1 MFKHYLKSMTVMLTL
16 MLGMTMTVSAAYV
29 TSLTSGK
36 YYRIFSAYSEL
47 ADKVVMFA
55 DASGMQYKVYDEGYD
70 AMDGSM
76 VFLATANGTFH
87 GYDAYNLKAIGNDL
101 YVGKAAVQWCSRGYW
116 GDESSNTDFYIASSA
131 SAWNQCI
138 IPMGTGGH
146 GDAMFTDQFLIQP
159 AHDTGSTVQQCV
171 SLNGTAATTGFL
183 RMNAWSDD
191 ASAPYENSIRAW
203 SFEEVDQSTVE
214 QILDAQDPL
223 KNALNNLADKYES
236 LQGGTAPGEYVKAN
250 VDAFKALYEDYLG
263 QSAAGGL
270 TAAQKQAMAE
280 ELTAAYDKAV
290 SEKNTFADGTY
301 RIVSA
306 AKTDAKY
313 ALYVAEDGAL
323 KWKAY
328 DEANAKQFVFDV
340 KNLGTTYTF
349 DGQPHEQFS
358 LQNLATSL
366 YVSSGNMEQ
375 NSAGM
380 GVDGTT
386 EENAY
391 PVCFTYSSAVPQII
405 MQPMRQN
412 KSGVSQ
418 CIAINDVN
426 ATEGI
431 IRQTSWLNYNADGT
445 AACWIFEPVEYVEG
459 PATEIAE
466 GWYAIVSAGKG
477 SGYSGGPYDDENMYA
492 LYNADGIVKWKA
504 YDKDDYTE
512 YYYFTS
518 DGDGSWFAKSLADE
532 TYINRGTGSYSCNIT
547 TSAEAT
553 TAQTFEAVADQEGK
567 WTAKFKDNP
576 YVYALN
582 AGHNGAAGKTEGT
595 LNIWGTGNE
604 AANNYKMNLWYLYP
618 VSTAQIEAGKEQ
630 MVAGLGDLIAE
641 IEAAGI
647 EAGEAPGDY
656 VVANVDA
663 LNAALAE
670 AEAALD
676 GTADAKLAAIS
687 ALKAAYNKATSE
699 FNPVVDGYYY
709 LVNGSKAYEETFGA
723 PAAMYAVTGQ
733 THSGTGK
740 HIVRFEKFD
749 ENNANFIFKLTQKEG
764 VVDGFDAQSVYTN
777 YYLDTGAGDN
787 WYGELTTISET
798 ADNAQLFRQY
808 KPGLFWVA
816 DETDTDVSRVIR
828 PAEQNAT
835 VYGWTT
841 ISDNITEDKQW
852 YNAWKL
858 IPVAEDKVN
867 EIVEAQKTADADKAE
882 AIAQLTQFVT
892 DNAAAIAEVTAEDAA
907 ITPSTKA
914 EVQETVETITAA
926 AARWSY
932 DIITPA
938 AEIRQMLEDAEDLLV
953 KALEELN
960 PEPRYWQVAAE
971 PSAPE
976 AGKSYIIKNAYSP
989 LYLFAGE
996 EKGVNSPAVVEDNFV
1011 YAPEY
1016 VWTLE
1021 EAGSLSEEKW
1031 EKKDALLTDASQIT
1045 SNNTQS
1051 GFPTGNLLR
1060 PESDGYGLN
1069 QYIWHSSWDA
1079 PLPAGTDT
1087 YLQTTFANAEQHIIF
1102 TMISSEWNST
1112 YDTPDIVD
1120 IYATNTPDDETS
1132 WKLITTL
1139 SDMIAIK
1146 NAHPTFYTSPHID
1159 LGAAYTA
1166 VRFVVKQTTMKDY
1179 PARYDSNRNP
1189 YVSLGRFQVY
1199 SAENNG
1205 TTNTS
1210 FALKSF
1216 SENAYWKYVDYASQ
1230 TWDATTPYD
1239 GYDWYDYK
1247 GMNAEFGSVEEAQA
1261 FTILPAAAGD
1271 GIDGVGT
1278 EDVFDGSYVVTATE
1292 PFLNKLF
1299 KLDTQRGTN
1308 AALAPWMDSPAWLF
1322 YEATRGTDFS
1332 KEKELALAY
1341 YDFTSE
1347 YVGTAPGLYN
1357 SDNVANYNTAKAA
1370 LEAVDASDVAAMRA
1384 AIEDLADAY
1393 ELALE
1398 PNPVVD
1404 GYYFIVSD
1412 NANIAANGKET
1423 KALYINT
1430 DKSQVWWAKLDQ
1442 TDLKFVFRITEDGDN
1457 WRVQGVESG
1466 LFTGEGFYP
1475 DVVSATLDY
1484 TYPVTFTAEG
1494 EGSFL
1499 ITANG
1504 KRWCPQGNPDGKSDG
1519 PNGVWGWNVDGPH
1532 GEASFTLRPIDEAD
1546 LELMVNNALID
1557 VLAEYKDKT
1566 FEAKDQPG
1574 YAKPEN
1580 VEAFN
1585 DAYATA
1591 NGLGIASDLD
1601 DKIEAVSNLNIAY
1614 VKANTEVVPI
1624 EDGGY
1629 YFMVNKWAG
1638 YADKYGVPA
1647 AMYAVPGQST
1657 SDTGKHIVRFDKF
1670 DETNANYIFKMTQK
1684 EGVANGFY
1692 AQSVYTDYYLNTGN
1706 GDSWYGELTTISEE
1720 PENAQIFTPYAVTG
1734 QFFVSDETDTRVSRV
1749 IRTSGVQNG
1758 TVYGWTTT
1766 GDNITDENKWY
1777 NAWELIPVAADKVDE
1792 LVAATKTFDEE
1803 RGAALDDAVAA
1814 ADEAAADTTALLADD
1829 SKVSEAGKKAIRDAY
1844 AALEAAKKAK
1854 SYDILTTA
1862 EEYTALKDDILA
1874 AIAAAKEEPSAVTD
1888 YWQIADEPSMDFEPG
1903 KTYVLKNAYNDKYL
1917 STDGG
1922 TVGQVN
1928 EIENFEIFSV
1938 EAAGEGT
1945 YYLQSLTAEEG
1956 QNYFQYNDYASQT
1969 WDGGV
1974 PYDGYDWY
1982 DYAGFNGEFGAAE
1995 TAQEFTILRAVEAGE
2010 EDANNTPGSG
2020 KAVKEGSY
2028 IFTAKDQVMGK
2039 WYKLGVQGTNAAL
2052 EPYNEDVA
2060 WYFYEATPVEDASG
2074 ALDKAIAQY
2083 GDKQMQGGD
2092 APGFYAADAVA
2103 EYNEAVQEAKD
2114 AVDSGDDAAK
2124 RAAVAALKEAGKK
2137 EYATNPIVDGET
2149 YFIVSAG
2156 YGPGYYTSATPPTED
2171 QWYDDREAYAMYNAD
2186 GAVKW
2191 GQYDDTMTRYAY
2203 TFTQDADGN
2212 WEVKNVADNS
2222 YIGRCVNNEGAD
2234 AEYSGKV
2241 STTEGVTYK
2250 QQFQFIS
2257 EGKFFMTFVGER
2269 GLVTAYALT
2278 NSHNGSKNGEAEPGN
2293 IGNWGTASEAAKFG
2307 VNVWYLIPV
2316 SDEMKEKLTAV
2327 DGIAAGGE
2335 GFGVQSADGGISF
2348 TADKAQTL
2356 RVVSAS
2362 GAVVALQKVEAGETV
2377 SIQLVPGI
2385 YIVNGK
2391 KIAVK

>member
-1 MFKHYLKSMTVMLTL
+1 MFKHYLKSMMVMLTL

-270 TAAQKQAMAE
+270 TVAQKQTMAE

-358 LQNLATSL
+358 LQSLATSL

-445 AACWIFEPVEYVEG
+445 AACWIFEPVEYEEG
-459 PATEIAE
+459 PAT
-466 GWYAIVSAGKG
+466 
-477 SGYSGGPYDDENMYA
+477 
-492 LYNADGIVKWKA
+492 
-504 YDKDDYTE
+504 
-512 YYYFTS
+512 
-518 DGDGSWFAKSLADE
+518 
-532 TYINRGTGSYSCNIT
+532 
-547 TSAEAT
+547 
-553 TAQTFEAVADQEGK
+553 
-567 WTAKFKDNP
+567 
-576 YVYALN
+576 
-582 AGHNGAAGKTEGT
+582 
-595 LNIWGTGNE
+595 
-604 AANNYKMNLWYLYP
+604 
-618 VSTAQIEAGKEQ
+618 
-630 MVAGLGDLIAE
+630 
-641 IEAAGI
+641 
-647 EAGEAPGDY
+647 
-656 VVANVDA
+656 
-663 LNAALAE
+663 
-670 AEAALD
+670 
-676 GTADAKLAAIS
+676 
-687 ALKAAYNKATSE
+687 
-699 FNPVVDGYYY
+699 
-709 LVNGSKAYEETFGA
+709 
-723 PAAMYAVTGQ
+723 
-733 THSGTGK
+733 
-740 HIVRFEKFD
+740 
-749 ENNANFIFKLTQKEG
+749 
-764 VVDGFDAQSVYTN
+764 
-777 YYLDTGAGDN
+777 
-787 WYGELTTISET
+787 
-798 ADNAQLFRQY
+798 
-808 KPGLFWVA
+808 
-816 DETDTDVSRVIR
+816 
-828 PAEQNAT
+828 
-835 VYGWTT
+835 
-841 ISDNITEDKQW
+841 
-852 YNAWKL
+852 
-858 IPVAEDKVN
+858 
-867 EIVEAQKTADADKAE
+867 
-882 AIAQLTQFVT
+882 
-892 DNAAAIAEVTAEDAA
+892 
-907 ITPSTKA
+907 
-914 EVQETVETITAA
+914 
-926 AARWSY
+926 
-932 DIITPA
+932 
-938 AEIRQMLEDAEDLLV
+938 
-953 KALEELN
+953 
-960 PEPRYWQVAAE
+960 RYWQVAAE

-976 AGKSYIIKNAYSP
+976 AGKNYIIKNAYND

-996 EKGVNSPAVVEDNFV
+996 EKGVNSPALVQDNFV

-1016 VWTLE
+1016 IWTLE
-1021 EAGSLSEEKW
+1021 DAGTLSEDNW

-1102 TMISSEWNST
+1102 SMISSEWNST

-1132 WKLITTL
+1132 WQLITTL

-1199 SAENNG
+1199 SAVNNG

-1322 YEATRGTDFS
+1322 YEVTRGTDFS

-1398 PNPVVD
+1398 PNPVVE
-1404 GYYFIVSD
+1404 GYYFILLD
-1412 NANIAANGKET
+1412 NAKIAENGKST
-1423 KALYINT
+1423 KAVFLNSEKMQT
-1430 DKSQVWWAKLDQ
+1430 WWGALDQ
-1442 TDLKFVFRITEDGDN
+1442 NDLKFVFKLTPNGDE
-1457 WRVQGVESG
+1457 WDVRGVETG
-1466 LFTGEGFYP
+1466 LYAGEGYYPNAVTATVDPEYPATLVAEGEGSFRIYANNKQWCPQGNANGTADGPTYVWGYGITGPHGEASFALRPVDDADLENMVNNALIDAVTEYQGKTLNVKDAPGFCKQENADAFNDALATANDLGVAADVDTKIAAINDLSAAYVKAMTDVVPVTEGYYQIFLDNAKIAELGKEPKAIYTNAEENQLWWSIFEEDNLKFIFKVTPNAQDPEAWDLQNMENNLYAGEGFYP
-1475 DVVSATLDY
+1475 DAVSATEEP
-1484 TYPVTFTAEG
+1484 TYPATFVGEG
-1494 EGSFL
+1494 EGSFR
-1499 ITANG
+1499 IYANN
-1504 KRWCPQGNPDGKSDG
+1504 KQYCPKGNPGGNNDG
-1519 PNGVWGWNVDGPH
+1519 PNAVWGYGITGPH
-1532 GEASFTLRPIDEAD
+1532 GEASFTL
-1546 LELMVNNALID
+1546 
-1557 VLAEYKDKT
+1557 
-1566 FEAKDQPG
+1566 
-1574 YAKPEN
+1574 
-1580 VEAFN
+1580 
-1585 DAYATA
+1585 
-1591 NGLGIASDLD
+1591 
-1601 DKIEAVSNLNIAY
+1601 
-1614 VKANTEVVPI
+1614 VP
-1624 EDGGY
+1624 
-1629 YFMVNKWAG
+1629 
-1638 YADKYGVPA
+1638 VPA
-1647 AMYAVPGQST
+1647 EKVEDLLPTAHY
-1657 SDTGKHIVRFDKF
+1657 
-1670 DETNANYIFKMTQK
+1670 
-1684 EGVANGFY
+1684 
-1692 AQSVYTDYYLNTGN
+1692 
-1706 GDSWYGELTTISEE
+1706 
-1720 PENAQIFTPYAVTG
+1720 
-1734 QFFVSDETDTRVSRV
+1734 
-1749 IRTSGVQNG
+1749 
-1758 TVYGWTTT
+1758 
-1766 GDNITDENKWY
+1766 
-1777 NAWELIPVAADKVDE
+1777 WEV
-1792 LVAATKTFDEE
+1792 
-1803 RGAALDDAVAA
+1803 
-1814 ADEAAADTTALLADD
+1814 
-1829 SKVSEAGKKAIRDAY
+1829 
-1844 AALEAAKKAK
+1844 
-1854 SYDILTTA
+1854 
-1862 EEYTALKDDILA
+1862 
-1874 AIAAAKEEPSAVTD
+1874 
-1888 YWQIADEPSMDFEPG
+1888 ADEPTAPESG
-1903 KTYVLKNAYNDKYL
+1903 KTYVIKNAVNDLYLIAGLGVDEEYNNLL
-1917 STDGG
+1917 SGSSTK
-1922 TVGQVN
+1922 
-1928 EIENFEIFSV
+1928 
-1938 EAAGEGT
+1938 
-1945 YYLQSLTAEEG
+1945 
-1956 QNYFQYNDYASQT
+1956 
-1969 WDGGV
+1969 
-1974 PYDGYDWY
+1974 P
-1982 DYAGFNGEFGAAE
+1982 
-1995 TAQEFTILRAVEAGE
+1995 ILRLRA
-2010 EDANNTPGSG
+2010 TRPGPSSPS
-2020 KAVKEGSY
+2020 KRMATGS
-2028 IFTAKDQVMGK
+2028 T
-2039 WYKLGVQGTNAAL
+2039 
-2052 EPYNEDVA
+2052 
-2060 WYFYEATPVEDASG
+2060 
-2074 ALDKAIAQY
+2074 
-2083 GDKQMQGGD
+2083 
-2092 APGFYAADAVA
+2092 
-2103 EYNEAVQEAKD
+2103 
-2114 AVDSGDDAAK
+2114 
-2124 RAAVAALKEAGKK
+2124 
-2137 EYATNPIVDGET
+2137 
-2149 YFIVSAG
+2149 
-2156 YGPGYYTSATPPTED
+2156 
-2171 QWYDDREAYAMYNAD
+2171 
-2186 GAVKW
+2186 
-2191 GQYDDTMTRYAY
+2191 
-2203 TFTQDADGN
+2203 
-2212 WEVKNVADNS
+2212 
-2222 YIGRCVNNEGAD
+2222 
-2234 AEYSGKV
+2234 
-2241 STTEGVTYK
+2241 STTMRSRAT
-2250 QQFQFIS
+2250 
-2257 EGKFFMTFVGER
+2257 MAT
-2269 GLVTAYALT
+2269 T
-2278 NSHNGSKNGEAEPGN
+2278 GS
-2293 IGNWGTASEAAKFG
+2293 
-2307 VNVWYLIPV
+2307 LMPV
-2316 SDEMKEKLTAV
+2316 
-2327 DGIAAGGE
+2327 
-2335 GFGVQSADGGISF
+2335 
-2348 TADKAQTL
+2348 
-2356 RVVSAS
+2356 
-2362 GAVVALQKVEAGETV
+2362 
-2377 SIQLVPGI
+2377 
-2385 YIVNGK
+2385 
-2391 KIAVK
+2391 